1 MCSLPG
7 RFRRLWSGCADES
20 ERLAAGDQG
29 VLMDSVTG
37 TRCRTAGEA
46 AAANRTH
53 GVGGCQRGAPS
64 SCRARGEGVAIRRSR
79 DLLLAAVCLAG
90 VALSSVAIAQE
101 PSTEPVDPMRKEAGD
116 FLGID
121 LEEARA
127 KASAAYRAEDYTEA
141 ARRYLALLRYDIDDA
156 VSIYNLACCYGL
168 LGEPALAAKCLR
180 RAVDAGFRNLTH
192 LQRDPD
198 FNNVRGQPI
207 FDAAVQDI
215 ATQLLAT
222 RVEHGQLVY
231 VGAPSLLPCRVDLP
245 RVHDPEKGY
254 LLVIGLHGVG
264 DDPAHFLEQCRRL
277 GLSSAILVAPQAPY
291 ALRAARGLGYS
302 WWLNAPQEERV
313 KDESV
318 ALSGNYV
325 ADVVSQIKSL
335 YPISKVYLFGF
346 SQGGAFSYDAGIG
359 NPGLYDGIVSFGG
372 WLEASRIGE
381 DRIDHAKSV
390 RVFIAHGRR
399 DQSNRFQ
406 RAVEAKELLTKRG
419 YDVTFLPFEGGH
431 ELPDDVL
438 EAAAQWMSQ

>member
-1 MCSLPG
+1 
-7 RFRRLWSGCADES
+7 
-20 ERLAAGDQG
+20 
-29 VLMDSVTG
+29 MDSMTG
-37 TRCRTAGEA
+37 TGCRTAGRVA
-46 AAANRTH
+46 ATSRPH
-53 GVGGCQRGAPS
+53 GVGGWQRGAPS
-64 SCRARGEGVAIRRSR
+64 GHRAHGEGVATHRTL
-79 DLLLAAVCLAG
+79 DLLLATMWFAG
-90 VALSSVAIAQE
+90 VALSSPAIAQE
-101 PSTEPVDPMRKEAGD
+101 PGAEPVEPMRMEAGD

-121 LEEARA
+121 LEGARA
-127 KASAAYRAEDYTEA
+127 KASAAYRAEGYTEA

-168 LGEPALAAKCLR
+168 LGEPALAARYLR
-180 RAVDAGFRNLTH
+180 RAVDAGFRDLTH

-198 FNNVRGQPI
+198 FNNVRGRPV
-207 FDAAVQDI
+207 FDAAVDDMT
-215 ATQLLAT
+215 AQLLTT

-231 VGAPSLLPCRVDLP
+231 VGAPSLFPCRVDLP
-245 RVHDPEKGY
+245 QVRDPEKSY
-254 LLVIGLHGVG
+254 LLVVGLHGVG
-264 DDPAHFLEQCRRL
+264 DNPVHFLEQCRRL

-291 ALRAARGLGYS
+291 AFRAARGLGYS

-318 ALSGNYV
+318 ALSVNYV

-346 SQGGAFSYDAGIG
+346 SQGGAFSYDVGIG
-359 NPGLYDGIVSFGG
+359 NPGLFDGIASFGG
-372 WLEASRIGE
+372 WLEESRVGE
-381 DRIDHAKSV
+381 DRINQGKSV

-406 RAVEAKELLTKRG
+406 SALDAKELLTKRG

-431 ELPDDVL
+431 ELPDEAL